1 MRIRKTFYTALSFIM
16 ITLFFLGGL
25 SKLEAQNEG
34 PQSNYKKVYGVVT
47 DQKNHTPIVFASVFI
62 KGTNI
67 GTVTNAEGKFLI
79 KIPPEDMNDSL
90 GISSLGYKTHYV
102 SYKQL
107 TATLNH
113 FELEND
119 VVPLNEV
126 IVRDKDPLSLIS
138 AALWDIP
145 FNYSNKPVMMTAF
158 YREFIKKNRN
168 YVSVGEAVL
177 NVYKASYSSQFNNDR
192 VSIYKGRKSQ
202 AVRKMDTLL
211 VKFLGGPLEVSFL
224 DLVKNPGDLLSWD
237 MLENY
242 NFHLAGVVM
251 MDGRQ
256 TYEIQFDQK
265 DTVSYP
271 LFKGSMFL
279 DAKSLAFVALKF
291 EISPKQI
298 ANAAQYLITKK
309 PARLRAQLENAHYFV
324 KYRKIGKT
332 WYLNYVRLEDQ
343 FRFKWEKRLFHS
355 NYTFLSEAAITGISH
370 TNVQKQ
376 KAKMRFKYNEA
387 FSEKV
392 SDFQDPKFWGSNNI
406 IEPESSIQSAIKKIR
421 RKLSRWNKD

>member
-1 MRIRKTFYTALSFIM
+1 MRIRKNIFTTLSFFV
-16 ITLFFLGGL
+16 ITLLIFCSL
-25 SKLEAQNEG
+25 SRLDAQNERAKT
-34 PQSNYKKVYGVVT
+34 NFKKVYGVVY
-47 DQKNHTPIVFASVFI
+47 DQKNHNPIVFASVFI

-67 GTVTNAEGKFLI
+67 GTVTNAEGKFLL
-79 KIPPEDMNDSL
+79 KIPVYDMGDSL
-90 GISSLGYKTHYV
+90 GISSLGYKTLFV
-102 SYKQL
+102 SCQQL
-107 TATLNH
+107 KPTLNR

-126 IVRDKDPLSLIS
+126 VVRQKNPEELIS
-138 AALWDIP
+138 TALWDIP
-145 FNYSNKPVMMTAF
+145 FNYSGKPVMMTAF

-177 NVYKASYSSQFNNDR
+177 HVYKAPYTSQFNTDR
-192 VSIYKGRKSQ
+192 VSIFKGRKSQ

-224 DLVKNPGDLLSWD
+224 DLVKNPGDLLSRD
-237 MLENY
+237 MLDNY

-279 DAKSLAFVALKF
+279 DAKTLAFVAFKF

-298 ANAAQYLITKK
+298 GKAAQYLITKK
-309 PARLRAQLENAHYFV
+309 PSGLKARLKDAHYFV
-324 KYRKIGKT
+324 KYRKIGST
-332 WYLNYVRLEDQ
+332 WYLNYVRLEEQ
-343 FRFKWEKRLFHS
+343 FQFKWQKRLFHS
-355 NYTFLSEAAITGISH
+355 NYTFLSEAAITNISH
-370 TNVQKQ
+370 SNVQKQ
-376 KAKMRFKYNEA
+376 KAKMSFKYNQA

-392 SDFQDPKFWGSNNI
+392 SDFQDPKFWGPNNI

-421 RKLSRWNKD
+421 RKLKRWNK